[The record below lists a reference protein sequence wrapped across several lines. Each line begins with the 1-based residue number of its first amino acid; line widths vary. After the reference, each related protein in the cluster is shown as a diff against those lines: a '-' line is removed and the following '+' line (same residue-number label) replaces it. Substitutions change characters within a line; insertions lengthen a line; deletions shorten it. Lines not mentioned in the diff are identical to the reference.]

1 MGKEILPSEVDLV
14 LEKLHSE
21 STPLI
26 GYYVRDGVKVMKR
39 GVLAGVSREHG
50 VVIANDAGP
59 TPAKDY
65 LAVKI
70 GFNAAGVGCTFWYG
84 DIRDLPPEDRAETV
98 EVLGDTALA
107 FYCPDGGR
115 LTLYFSI

>member
-1 MGKEILPSEVDLV
+1 MGKEILASEVHLV

-39 GVLAGVSREHG
+39 GVLAGVSTEHG
-50 VVIANDAGP
+50 VVIASDAEP

-70 GFNAAGVGCTFWYG
+70 EFNAPGVGCTFWKEAPQH
-84 DIRDLPPEDRAETV
+84 RSTP
-98 EVLGDTALA
+98 
-107 FYCPDGGR
+107 
-115 LTLYFSI
+115 